1 MNSQQTSSNADRYL
15 TDRAGSPVEAD
26 EMDWDAYAEHYDK
39 MCDLNPAYQQ
49 NIQLLLE
56 RLPSWN
62 LPDHASICD
71 LGAGTGNYILQL
83 GQLMQNATFWH
94 VDFDNRMIEVA
105 KRKYA
110 QAGLKNIHIVQADAL
125 TVDFEED
132 SFDLII
138 CINALYAFSSQPELL
153 RKMHKWIKRNGRLFL
168 IDFGR
173 KQNTLDWALYM
184 LREAAKSRRL
194 RLYARTLVEG
204 RELLKQNRK
213 TTKGQESGRYW
224 LHTTEEFGQTISS
237 VGFRVDEIGRC
248 YRNYA
253 DYAIC
258 VK

>member
-1 MNSQQTSSNADRYL
+1 MNSQPNANEYVADADLDRL
-15 TDRAGSPVEAD
+15 ESD

-39 MCDLNPAYQQ
+39 MCELNPAYQQ
-49 NIQLLLE
+49 NIQMLLD
-56 RLPSWN
+56 RLPNWD
-62 LPDHASICD
+62 LPDDASVCD

-83 GQLMQNATFWH
+83 GQAMQRATFWH
-94 VDFDNRMIEVA
+94 VDFDSRMIEVA
-105 KRKYA
+105 RRKYA
-110 QAGLKNIHIVQADAL
+110 DANLSNVNIVQSNAL
-125 TVDFEED
+125 EVDFEEN
-132 SFDLII
+132 SFDLVV
-138 CINALYAFSSQPELL
+138 CINALYAFSSQREILQ
-153 RKMHKWIKRNGRLFL
+153 KMQRWLKNNGRLFL

-194 RLYARTLVEG
+194 GFYARTLVEG

-224 LHTTEEFGQTISS
+224 LHTTEEFGQTLSDT
-237 VGFRVDEIGRC
+237 GFFVEEIGRC

-253 DYAIC
+253 DFAIC